1 MRVCKNARYF
11 MHIILSSNW
20 HHLFCIFLT
29 SGDIILELNG
39 RHIRNFD
46 TANKT
51 LDNRYGKVT
60 VALVP
65 VETKNQNR
73 IQEKLAY
80 QGSRVRRARNLFAKV
95 KFYK

>member
-1 MRVCKNARYF
+1 MFFN
-11 MHIILSSNW
+11 
-20 HHLFCIFLT
+20 IFT
-29 SGDIILELNG
+29 PGDIILELNG
-39 RHIRNFD
+39 RHIRNLN

-51 LDNRYGKVT
+51 LDSRYGKIT

-73 IQEKLAY
+73 IQEKLAS